1 MNLYELI
8 DDLYHAHSYLRA
20 GDDGDWPYTPVRQM
34 LDAYVALEPD
44 WTNAPEWAQWVT
56 VFDNG
61 KRVWWEIEPISFIDY
76 RGDYAWREKGT
87 CMGMAKSEKTDPLPL
102 GVDWRL
108 CKWQR
113 QQPLSTHNNSLS
125 DQEPTP

>member
-20 GDDGDWPYTPVRQM
+20 GDDREWPYMPVRQM
-34 LDAYVALEPD
+34 LDAYLSLAPD
-44 WTNAPEWAQWVT
+44 WGRAPDWAAWYIIE
-56 VFDNG
+56 NG
-61 KRVWWEIEPISFIDY
+61 WGIWCDGEPLTRSDGRMGWNYKNVMRTAIRNSYHVPEGIDQ
-76 RGDYAWREKGT
+76 
-87 CMGMAKSEKTDPLPL
+87 
-102 GVDWRL
+102 RL